1 MKKFH
6 LQIREHQKTG
16 DRGISIVRGGRD
28 YFDPAYGGIQ
38 LAHDILEHPATPH
51 ANGYIDEFMA
61 LGGVIAGRI
70 ESGWISERG
79 RRASIDGDIRS
90 DICSLATAA
99 YHANEDLCP
108 KTSTRTVRDS
118 ELLDEIRQAVVRGL
132 EDAREEFAQ
141 GEDFNPDTDADSI
154 VGWICEGYSRYKKR
168 FGSNIYD
175 VSNYLF
181 DKITVVCHN
190 WANGA
195 ELGYTATLR
204 VDFNRLDVRLEPEY
218 E

>member
-6 LQIREHQKTG
+6 LQIREHHETG

-28 YFDPAYGGIQ
+28 YFDPAYSGLQ

-51 ANGYIDEFMA
+51 ADGYIDEFMA
-61 LGGVIAGRI
+61 LGGVIAGRV
-70 ESGWISERG
+70 ESGWIGGRG
-79 RRASIDGDIRS
+79 RRASIEGDIRP

-99 YHANEDLCP
+99 YNAEDDLCP
-108 KTSTRTVRDS
+108 KTNTRTVRDG
-118 ELLDEIRQAVVRGL
+118 ELLDKIRQAVIGGL
-132 EDAREEFAQ
+132 KDA
-141 GEDFNPDTDADSI
+141 GEDFNPDTDTESI

-175 VSNYLF
+175 VSNHLF
-181 DKITVVCHN
+181 DRITLVCDN
-190 WANGA
+190 WAKGA
-195 ELGYTATLR
+195 EMGDNATLR
-204 VDFNRLDVRLEPEY
+204 VDFTRLDARLEPEY